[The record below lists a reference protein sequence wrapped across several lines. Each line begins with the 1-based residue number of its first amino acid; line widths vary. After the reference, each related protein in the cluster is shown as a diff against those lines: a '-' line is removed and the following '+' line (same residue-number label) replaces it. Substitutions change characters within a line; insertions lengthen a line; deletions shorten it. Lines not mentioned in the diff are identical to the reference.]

1 MIQIKR
7 KIPTS
12 SRIRMLMHM
21 QMMEESV
28 TVMRLMQEGI
38 LEKTKKVIENMINKG
53 FEEADICQITEC
65 SHEFFD
71 KVRREMTK

>member
-1 MIQIKR
+1 
-7 KIPTS
+7 
-12 SRIRMLMHM
+12 
-21 QMMEESV
+21 
-28 TVMRLMQEGI
+28 MQEGI